1 MIVGI
6 KLEWLAFGFFL
17 NRGLLFVTEGDI
29 LFFLSTASSLL
40 LRLSYFSL
48 CFSTGLGS
56 GLESKADIRTFIA
69 NSSR

>member
-40 LRLSYFSL
+40 LRLCLIFL
-48 CFSTGLGS
+48 CASALAWGQGS
-56 GLESKADIRTFIA
+56 SQRLISGPL
-69 NSSR
+69 